1 MVYGIGIDLITVSD
15 VERFLENP
23 EYAADIFTEKELKLA
38 DVMME
43 RHRFFAS
50 RYAAKSAV
58 WKSVSH
64 LISGEL
70 NKKDIEV
77 LAYDDGAPY
86 VVIEG
91 RLKELLEGTG
101 ITDIRI
107 SITTEGDSTCAIALS
122 QG

>member
-1 MVYGIGIDLITVSD
+1 
-15 VERFLENP
+15 
-23 EYAADIFTEKELKLA
+23 
-38 DVMME
+38 
-43 RHRFFAS
+43 
-50 RYAAKSAV
+50 
-58 WKSVSH
+58 KSVSH

-101 ITDIRI
+101 INDIRI